1 MASHQ
6 EALDLIVN
14 IKRDIDANRSL
25 YDFLP
30 KILELSKILP
40 DKELEDISILE
51 LGGYCETEKFSSRKI
66 EEYAKEVGRRR
77 ITQTKDGEKRYEE
90 KFLTDSLMQIEEKI
104 KELAGS
110 ARLGTFT
117 YNQRNKLIGIKSSIR
132 AFFINRIE
140 DILKELK
147 EYYSIKIIDK
157 YLDEIMDKLGDI
169 SDSLIDKIKSI
180 YNSLYSNSESD
191 LINIPELCRKIIV
204 ELGDLLYPEDK
215 TIGENNNKY
224 FVLQSGEKLEINDT
238 DRNYKNKLMS
248 YIDSKVSSNTQRQLY
263 IADLE
268 LIFNSILKFSD
279 FTSKLSHLREL
290 KEENKKPIISLA
302 IRVIIFIGDLLYFY

>member
-6 EALDLIVN
+6 EALDLIIN
-14 IKRDIDANRSL
+14 IKRDIDANRNL
-25 YDFLP
+25 YDSLP

-40 DKELEDISILE
+40 DKKLEDVCMLE
-51 LGGYCETEKFSSRKI
+51 LGGYYETEKFSSEKI
-66 EEYAKEVGRRR
+66 KEYAKEVGRRR
-77 ITQTKDGEKRYEE
+77 ITQTEDGGKKLEE
-90 KFLTDSLMQIEEKI
+90 KFLADSLMQIEERI
-104 KELAGS
+104 NELTGVTRSS
-110 ARLGTFT
+110 ASH
-117 YNQRNKLIGIKSSIR
+117 YRNKLIGIKSSIGT
-132 AFFINRIE
+132 FFINRIE

-147 EYYSIKIIDK
+147 EYYPIKIIDK
-157 YLDEIMDKLGDI
+157 YLNEIMDKLDDI
-169 SDSLIDKIKSI
+169 SDSILDKLKSI
-180 YNSLYSNSESD
+180 YNNLYSNDDSD

-204 ELGDLLYPEDK
+204 ELGDILYPEDK
-215 TIGENNNKY
+215 TIEENKKRY

-248 YIDSKVSSNTQRQLY
+248 YIDYKVSSNTQRQLY

-279 FTSKLSHLREL
+279 FTSKLSHISEL

-302 IRVIIFIGDLLYFY
+302 IRVIIFIGDLLYYY